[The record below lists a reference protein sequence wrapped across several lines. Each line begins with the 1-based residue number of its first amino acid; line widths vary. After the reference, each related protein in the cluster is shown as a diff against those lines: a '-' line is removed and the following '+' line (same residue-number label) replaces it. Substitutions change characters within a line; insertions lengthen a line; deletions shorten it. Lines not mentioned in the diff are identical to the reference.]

1 MWQYRPCHPPTS
13 CASDSLWPGGA
24 RGWGRGQGARGTTQ
38 GGTSQP
44 WVAEAMGQGVVGG
57 DQDIRTEVRGIT
69 LVEVEVEDKGTIL
82 VGVEVVRGTS
92 LVGVEVV
99 RGTTLVEV
107 EVEGKGT
114 TLVMTSLHL
123 EEVPALVQGDRGT
136 TPVVRGVR
144 REGEVRGTTLAEAL
158 KVARGTTP
166 GPEEEVVLQ
175 TARAPAPA

>member
-1 MWQYRPCHPPTS
+1 
-13 CASDSLWPGGA
+13 
-24 RGWGRGQGARGTTQ
+24 
-38 GGTSQP
+38 
-44 WVAEAMGQGVVGG
+44 MGQGVVGG

-82 VGVEVVRGTS
+82 VGA
-92 LVGVEVV
+92 EVV